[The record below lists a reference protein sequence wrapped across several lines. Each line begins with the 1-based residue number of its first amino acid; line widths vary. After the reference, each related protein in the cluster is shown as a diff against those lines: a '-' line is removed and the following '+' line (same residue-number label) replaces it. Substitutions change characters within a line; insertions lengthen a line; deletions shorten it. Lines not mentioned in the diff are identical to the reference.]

1 MWNLDLQKEQVE
13 NPYYEGVQ
21 NKSYVQNAG
30 RKIQVRL
37 LTEVSSCKW
46 HSDCKPRFGLHLVPS
61 SVMFQVCLYIHS
73 LNLDQ

>member
-21 NKSYVQNAG
+21 NKSYMQNAG
-30 RKIQVRL
+30 MKIQVRL

-46 HSDCKPRFGLHLVPS
+46 HSDCKPRLKHLVPS
-61 SVMFQVCLYIHS
+61 SVIFQVCLYIHS
-73 LNLDQ
+73 LSLDQ